1 MKLFKKKEKREELA
15 LLFDISS
22 SSIGGALF
30 YMQKDGVPKI
40 IYSTREPIKIEL
52 EVNVDHFFNLTLN
65 ALKHVATKV
74 CMSGIGAPTRIFM
87 VLSSPWYASQ
97 TRTIRLEKGEPFLFT
112 DKLADE
118 LTQKELALFED
129 EYLVK
134 GAHALNKIRPIEL
147 KNMKTILNGYAT
159 NSPIGQK
166 TKEIE
171 MVLFI
176 SMSQEQFL
184 GKMESVINQH
194 FPHRKI
200 EFVSFVMASFTV
212 ARDMFVNQE
221 SFLLI
226 NIGGEITDISMVKKD
241 ILRESASFPLGKNY
255 IMRSLAT
262 ELSISSSEAKSM
274 LTLYNEGHL
283 AEAEKFKIEPVITKI
298 KTEWVKVFQET
309 LSTLTNDISIPAT
322 IFITVDQ
329 DFLSFFSEIIKTEQF
344 NQYTLTESKF
354 RIIFLGTEALHGIAL
369 FDDKVLRDPFTII
382 ESIYINRFLS

>member
-1 MKLFKKKEKREELA
+1 MKLFAKKEKKEELA
-15 LLFDISS
+15 LLFDIGS

-40 IYSTREPIKIEL
+40 VYSTREPIKIES
-52 EVNVDHFFNLTLN
+52 EVNVDRFFDLTLG
-65 ALKHVATKV
+65 ALKHVATRV
-74 CMSGIGAPTRIFM
+74 CMSGTGAPTRVFT

-97 TRTIRLEKGEPFLFT
+97 TRTIHLEKSESFIFNE
-112 DKLADE
+112 KLADE
-118 LTQKELALFED
+118 LIKRELALFED

-147 KNMKTILNGYAT
+147 KNMQTILNGYVTA
-159 NSPIGQK
+159 NPIGQK
-166 TKEIE
+166 AQNLE
-171 MVLFI
+171 MVLFV

-184 GKMESVINQH
+184 GKIEAVIDQH
-194 FPHRKI
+194 FPHRKV
-200 EFVSFVMASFTV
+200 EFVSFVMSSFTV

-241 ILRESASFPLGKNY
+241 ILRESTSFPLGKNY
-255 IMRSLAT
+255 IIRSLANDLKMPT
-262 ELSISSSEAKSM
+262 QQAKSM
-274 LTLYNEGHL
+274 LVLYNEGHL
-283 AEAEKFKIEPVITKI
+283 AEDAKLKIEPVIAKI
-298 KTEWVKVFQET
+298 KVDWVRIFQET

-354 RIIFLGTEALHGIAL
+354 RIVFLGTEALHGIAL